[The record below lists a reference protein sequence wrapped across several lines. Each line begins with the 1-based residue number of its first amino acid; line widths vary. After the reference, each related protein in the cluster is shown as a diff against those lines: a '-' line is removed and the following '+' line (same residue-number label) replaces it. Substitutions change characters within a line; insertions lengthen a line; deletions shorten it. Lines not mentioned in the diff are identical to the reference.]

1 MTKAKGIAL
10 NGVVL
15 LDKPSGISSNGVLQ
29 RVRRLYNARKAG
41 HTGSL
46 DPLATGLLPICFGQA
61 TKACE
66 YLLAADKRYVADLK
80 LGAVTDTYDAEGE
93 VTSRRDV
100 VFDDDD
106 LQAVLAQ
113 FRGTIE
119 QVPPMYS
126 ALKKDGQPLYKM
138 ARKGEVIE
146 RPSRTMHVYELT
158 AQRLEHDLLRI
169 EVHSSSGFYV
179 RSLAF
184 DIGEALGCGAH
195 IATLRRVEK
204 QGLRVEQAHSL
215 EDLQNKYSHE
225 QLLELVQP
233 VDILLR
239 HLPRIELAH
248 GLTDRLLNGLHTTIN
263 YDTADKGEQ
272 AAKIEPLDLC
282 RIYRDDGYLF
292 GVGELRADGQVK
304 THKIFVE

>member
-106 LQAVLAQ
+106 LQAVLA
-113 FRGTIE
+113 
-119 QVPPMYS
+119 
-126 ALKKDGQPLYKM
+126 
-138 ARKGEVIE
+138 
-146 RPSRTMHVYELT
+146 
-158 AQRLEHDLLRI
+158 
-169 EVHSSSGFYV
+169 
-179 RSLAF
+179 
-184 DIGEALGCGAH
+184 
-195 IATLRRVEK
+195 
-204 QGLRVEQAHSL
+204 
-215 EDLQNKYSHE
+215 
-225 QLLELVQP
+225 P
-233 VDILLR
+233 V
-239 HLPRIELAH
+239 
-248 GLTDRLLNGLHTTIN
+248 
-263 YDTADKGEQ
+263 
-272 AAKIEPLDLC
+272 
-282 RIYRDDGYLF
+282 
-292 GVGELRADGQVK
+292 
-304 THKIFVE
+304 